1 MLLVFEMYAIFCS
14 SIWEDLGLEVVI
26 VEPVDDFVKL
36 YEYLSS
42 GMLHEG
48 CQSFEQVN
56 RIRQ

>member
-1 MLLVFEMYAIFCS
+1 MYAIFCS

-48 CQSFEQVN
+48 C
-56 RIRQ
+56 